1 MHHWKNIMICR
12 VSSPNWQDFYLITD
26 GSSFPDDEPNKIK
39 EQAEEE
45 KGWMK
50 IEMLIDKSK

>member
-1 MHHWKNIMICR
+1 MICR